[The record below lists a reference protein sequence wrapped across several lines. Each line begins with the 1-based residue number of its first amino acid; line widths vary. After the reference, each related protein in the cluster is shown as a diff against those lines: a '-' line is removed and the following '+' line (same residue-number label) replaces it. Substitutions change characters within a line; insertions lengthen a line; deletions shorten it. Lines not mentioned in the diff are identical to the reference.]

1 MDHFKKIF
9 LAGVGALSLSKD
21 RAKIVVRELIAQ
33 GKIREKEG
41 RKLVNDMM
49 KRAESTRKDVEHTI
63 NEQVAVA
70 VKKINLVT
78 QDQLKKTER
87 RIHDLERE
95 LARKNKTA
103 STARKT
109 VKKTTTVQ
117 KKSSENS

>member
-117 KKSSENS
+117 KKI